1 MAKTSYRDI
10 KTGATL
16 NGCSRFD
23 LYNFSQEKKGGIM
36 MEEQKTTKC
45 CCCGNGEEELLNLI
59 KERAAGYLGQ
69 EGALIQVLHMAQGIY
84 GYLPLEVQ
92 TVVAEALQIP
102 LAEVS
107 GVVTFYSFFA
117 TQPRGKHTIRVCLG
131 TACYVRGGK
140 KIVERLKE
148 LLDVEIGDTTKDRQ
162 FTFEVAR
169 CIGACGLAP
178 AMSIDDQVF
187 KQVNPDKLEQILA
200 RFEEA

>member
-1 MAKTSYRDI
+1 
-10 KTGATL
+10 
-16 NGCSRFD
+16 
-23 LYNFSQEKKGGIM
+23 M
-36 MEEQKTTKC
+36 MEEQKTTTC
-45 CCCGNGEEELLNLI
+45 CCCDNSEEGLLNLL
-59 KERAAGYLGQ
+59 KERATEYRGQ

-92 TVVAEALQIP
+92 TVVAEALAIP

-107 GVVTFYSFFA
+107 GVVTFYSLFS
-117 TQPRGKHTIRVCLG
+117 TQPRGKHTVRVCLG

-178 AMSIDDQVF
+178 AMSIDDQMY

-200 RFEEA
+200 RYEE